1 MPDRQNSNIIQVKD
15 NDNRGCGDSEVWVG
29 IHLMHRSE
37 EVKLNWKIKLNE
49 ETNLMNI

>member
-29 IHLMHRSE
+29 IHLTIGQK
-37 EVKLNWKIKLNE
+37 KLNLIAKLS
-49 ETNLMNI
+49 